1 LTAEKLAKLAAKLA
15 FQKKAVDVVVLNLK
29 PFGTVCD
36 YFVICSGESERHV
49 GAIADSVQEG
59 LETKGASPWH
69 LEGYARKR
77 WVLID
82 YVDVVVHVFHQKT
95 REYYL
100 LERLWGDAELEEF
113 NE

>member
-1 LTAEKLAKLAAKLA
+1 MTGDKLARAAAKLA
-15 FQKKAVDVVVLNLK
+15 LQKKAVDVMVLDLK

-59 LETKGASPWH
+59 LEAKGTHPWH
-69 LEGYARKR
+69 LEGYTRKR

-82 YVDVVVHVFHQKT
+82 YVDVVVHVFHEKT
-95 REYYL
+95 RQYYL
-100 LERLWGDAELEEF
+100 LERLWGDAEKEEF
-113 NE
+113 SD